1 MNWKRK
7 VMTMVVLVAT
17 LLTVGV
23 AAMPN
28 TLSSPTVFV
37 IAEPE
42 NSMTK
47 RRGSVTSVVRTWAT
61 PDPGASGSIRCAII
75 GLIAQ
80 LSASEIAP
88 LITLTETV
96 HDHRRRPVDR
106 PPYASALES
115 VLSGN
120 TRRVYAA
127 QWRLFTDWCADLDL
141 RSLPSR
147 LTLSVF
153 RNRQQVLDFSS
164 KHAGHGFGR
173 VSHCVSVT
181 LVVGT
186 SRALVAPLV
195 RLGLKNMTPFHTCD
209 GEIVAILARIV
220 GSQGSHLRDTN
231 ETLEP

>member
-80 LSASEIAP
+80 RTMRRKSQLPGATPRKPTAFKD
-88 LITLTETV
+88 LATV
-96 HDHRRRPVDR
+96 
-106 PPYASALES
+106 
-115 VLSGN
+115 SG
-120 TRRVYAA
+120 T
-127 QWRLFTDWCADLDL
+127 T
-141 RSLPSR
+141 
-147 LTLSVF
+147 
-153 RNRQQVLDFSS
+153 
-164 KHAGHGFGR
+164 G
-173 VSHCVSVT
+173 
-181 LVVGT
+181 
-186 SRALVAPLV
+186 
-195 RLGLKNMTPFHTCD
+195 
-209 GEIVAILARIV
+209 
-220 GSQGSHLRDTN
+220 
-231 ETLEP
+231 

>member
-1 MNWKRK
+1 
-7 VMTMVVLVAT
+7 MTAFLT
-17 LLTVGV
+17 LGRLT
-23 AAMPN
+23 
-28 TLSSPTVFV
+28 SH
-37 IAEPE
+37 
-42 NSMTK
+42 
-47 RRGSVTSVVRTWAT
+47 
-61 PDPGASGSIRCAII
+61 PGLETGLII